1 MSGIALAPPVP
12 GVPTKEVFIAS
23 GGAADGDQYD
33 GGGVCDNTGDE
44 PELIVP
50 HEKGD
55 CANNDGEK
63 TDEAGV
69 DGANGEGSFN
79 PCEIGVSV
87 VHDGGASRLWKGGR
101 PSWKASSNNCA
112 SQ

>member
-1 MSGIALAPPVP
+1 VG
-12 GVPTKEVFIAS
+12 G
-23 GGAADGDQYD
+23 GGADSDQYA

-44 PELIVP
+44 PELMVS

-55 CANNDGEK
+55 GANNDGEK
-63 TDEAGV
+63 GDEAGV

-79 PCEIGVSV
+79 PCVFEISI
-87 VHDGGASRLWKGGR
+87 VHGGGASRLWKGGR